1 MKILY
6 AAIDQRVP
14 GSVGGSVHVVAVAS
28 GLAQL
33 GHSVHTLVAPGSDP
47 FPPGDVCWH
56 AVSAPFNSPRLR
68 LLRLRRV
75 LQLARA
81 IQPDVVMERYH
92 NFGGE
97 GLIAAR
103 HVGAGAVLEVNAP
116 VVDHPGSAKRWLD
129 RALLIE
135 PLRRWREWQCAT
147 ADLIVTPSPAIIPA
161 SVPRQRVLTLEWGA
175 DTRSF
180 HPGATGPMPFERR
193 PGETIAVFVG
203 AFRRWHGARHL
214 ARAVA
219 KLHARG
225 RHDVRAILIGD
236 GPELATIRAD
246 PSANEVTLTGP
257 VAHDYIPG
265 CLAAADVG
273 VAPFDV
279 ATHPPLAL
287 DFFWSPLKIFEYMA
301 AGLPVVAPAI
311 DGLRRLV
318 EDGREGILYDPDDAD
333 ALARALE
340 RLTDPALRARL
351 GAAAR
356 ERAVREYGWDVHCRL
371 LDQGLARVL
380 QAHQSARGGFG
391 ASPATT
397 GSS

>member
-33 GHSVHTLVAPGSDP
+33 GHTVHALVAPGSGP
-47 FPPGDVCWH
+47 FPPGDVRWH
-56 AVSAPFNSPRLR
+56 SVSAPFASPRLR
-68 LLRLRRV
+68 LLRLPGV
-75 LQLARA
+75 LRLARA

-103 HVGAGAVLEVNAP
+103 RVGAGAVLEVNAP
-116 VVDHPGSAKRWLD
+116 VVDHPGSAKRRFD

-147 ADLIVTPSPAIIPA
+147 ADLIVTPSPAIIPG

-175 DTRSF
+175 DTQRF
-180 HPGATGPMPFERR
+180 HPDVVGPVPFERR
-193 PGETIAVFVG
+193 PGETIAVFIG

-214 ARAVA
+214 AQAVA
-219 KLHARG
+219 QLHARG

-246 PSANEVTLTGP
+246 PSANDITLTGA
-257 VAHDYIPG
+257 VAHECIPG
-265 CLAAADVG
+265 YLAAADVG

-279 ATHPPLAL
+279 AAHPPLAI

-311 DGLRRLV
+311 DGLKRLV
-318 EDGREGILYDPDDAD
+318 EDGREGILYDPDDPN
-333 ALARALE
+333 ALARTLE
-340 RLTDPALRARL
+340 RLTDPAVRARL

-356 ERAVREYGWDVHCRL
+356 ERAVREYGWDVHCRR
-371 LDQGLARVL
+371 LDYGLARVL
-380 QAHQSARGGFG
+380 QDRQSAPSG
-391 ASPATT
+391 AGAPPATT